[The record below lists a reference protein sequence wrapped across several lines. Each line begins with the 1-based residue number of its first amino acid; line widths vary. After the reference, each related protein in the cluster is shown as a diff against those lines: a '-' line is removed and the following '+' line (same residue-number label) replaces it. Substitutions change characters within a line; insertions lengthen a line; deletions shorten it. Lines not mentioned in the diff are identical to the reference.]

1 MINRLVGVVGTWS
14 LPSRPAAAPYEVMRT
29 GYDLIG
35 NSGVPQRADRY
46 DAGGMSAQEQI
57 DNASAEAPTLTRGD
71 RAQAWLGRYGPG
83 FGVVIVGVALA
94 YGLNQVVPALSALT
108 IAVVLGAVARN
119 SGLLGERIL
128 PGASLATNKLLRIGV
143 VFLGLQLAVGQI
155 LELDPGVL
163 AIVVLTVSV
172 TFAGTLLA
180 GKLIGTRRGTTLL
193 VATGFSICGASAAA
207 AMDSVSDSDEDDLA
221 TAVALVTIFG
231 GAMIFLLPLL
241 QGPLGLEAQTFGIWS
256 GASVHEVA
264 QVVATA
270 SVAGPA
276 ALAVATVVKLTRV
289 VLLAPLIA
297 GYSVITRRS
306 GAPAETASG
315 KRPPLVPLFVLGFIA
330 MVAVRSTGILP
341 EAVLNGADVLTTLL
355 LAGAL
360 FGLGTS
366 VHLASLIRTGG
377 RPLALGLTSTLLAA
391 TVSLGGIV
399 LFV

>member
-1 MINRLVGVVGTWS
+1 
-14 LPSRPAAAPYEVMRT
+14 
-29 GYDLIG
+29 
-35 NSGVPQRADRY
+35 
-46 DAGGMSAQEQI
+46 MSAPQ
-57 DNASAEAPTLTRGD
+57 DTATAPAETRRHGV
-71 RAQAWLGRYGPG
+71 RGWCARYGPG
-83 FGVVIVGVALA
+83 FGVVAVGVGVA
-94 YGLNQVVPALSALT
+94 YGINQFVPALSALT
-108 IAVVLGAVARN
+108 IAVLLGALARN
-119 SGLLGERIL
+119 TGLLGTRTL
-128 PGASLATNKLLRIGV
+128 PGASLATKKLLRIGV
-143 VFLGLQLAVGQI
+143 VLLGLQLAVGQI
-155 LELDPGVL
+155 LELDAGVL
-163 AIVVLTVSV
+163 LVVMLTVSV
-172 TFAGTLLA
+172 TFAGTLLG
-180 GKLIGTRRGTTLL
+180 GKLLGTNWGTTLL

-207 AMDSVSDSDEDDLA
+207 AMDAVSDSEEDELA
-221 TAVALVTIFG
+221 TSVALVTIFG
-231 GAMIFLLPLL
+231 GLAIFLLPLL
-241 QGPLGLEAQTFGIWS
+241 QDPLGLGAETFGVWS

-297 GYSVITRRS
+297 GYSVARRYS
-306 GAPAETASG
+306 SANAEEAGSG

-341 EAVLNGADVLTTLL
+341 EPVLDGADVVCTLL

-377 RPLALGLTSTLLAA
+377 RSLVLGLVSTVVAA
-391 TVSLGGIV
+391 AVSLAGIA